1 MTWTKTLPIRTL
13 LYLYELYAITCFIT
27 EFNGLQY
34 TVISKQST
42 ARDKDVLIEAT
53 SLDHICNERN
63 VSSMI
68 PVFNKSHNSHMKI
81 TTIIIKGRLGRT
93 S

>member
-1 MTWTKTLPIRTL
+1 MTKTLPIRTL
-13 LYLYELYAITCFIT
+13 LYFYELYATTYFIT
-27 EFNGLQY
+27 KFNGLQN

-63 VSSMI
+63 ISSKMLLS
-68 PVFNKSHNSHMKI
+68 FNKSYNSH
-81 TTIIIKGRLGRT
+81 IKQK

>member
-1 MTWTKTLPIRTL
+1 MTMTKTLPIL
-13 LYLYELYAITCFIT
+13 LYLCELYATICFIT

-63 VSSMI
+63 VSSKMI

-81 TTIIIKGRLGRT
+81 TTIIII
-93 S
+93 